1 MNNRNILLEYQV
13 EYVEN
18 DTPWVVAE
26 FRSESEAF
34 DKLEACKAAAPL
46 REWQVIKVTKTY
58 QRLLRTP
65 EGCTVE
71 V

>member
-1 MNNRNILLEYQV
+1 MNRKTISTEYCV
-13 EYVEN
+13 EYVEH

-34 DKLEACKAAAPL
+34 DKLEACKAAAPH
-46 REWQVIKVTKTY
+46 RGWQVSKVTKTY

-65 EGCTVE
+65 EGRTVE

>member
-1 MNNRNILLEYQV
+1 MNRKTISTEYWV

-18 DTPWVVAE
+18 NTPWVVAE
-26 FRSESEAF
+26 LKLEQEAF

-46 REWQVIKVTKTY
+46 RQWQVSRVTSTY

-65 EGCTVE
+65 EGRTVE